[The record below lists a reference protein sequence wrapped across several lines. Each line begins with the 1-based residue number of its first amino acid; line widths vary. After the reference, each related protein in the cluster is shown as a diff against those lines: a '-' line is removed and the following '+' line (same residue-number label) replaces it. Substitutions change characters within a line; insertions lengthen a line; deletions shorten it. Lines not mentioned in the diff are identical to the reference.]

1 LLSTVRRRADTRAAM
16 SISLILLAF
25 GLAADAF
32 AVALGQG
39 AVVKANPWRS
49 ALVVGAAFGLAQA
62 IAPLLGWAVSLLFA
76 GLIESVDHWVA
87 FVLLVIVGGKMVWE
101 GSRSDPPGKES
112 DPGKETLAGG
122 WKLVILSV
130 TVSIDA
136 AAAGI
141 TLPTLDA
148 PIVVSV
154 VVIGLVTFALS
165 TAGVMIGR
173 AGAKAMGA
181 QAEIIGGLILIVI
194 GAKVLIDH
202 KAFG

>member
-1 LLSTVRRRADTRAAM
+1 M

-39 AVVKANPWRS
+39 AVVARERAVRS
-49 ALVVGAAFGLAQA
+49 ALIVGIAFGLAQA
-62 IAPLLGWAVSLLFA
+62 VAPLIGWALGVLFA
-76 GLIESVDHWVA
+76 DAIATFDHWVA
-87 FVLLVIVGGKMVWE
+87 FVLLVLVGGKMMLE
-101 GSRSDPPGKES
+101 GFRKDPPGEES
-112 DPGKETLAGG
+112 DPGKEKPARGWVLVTLA
-122 WKLVILSV
+122 VA
-130 TVSIDA
+130 VSIDA

-148 PIVVSV
+148 PVLVSV
-154 VVIGLVTFALS
+154 ITIGLVTFAMSFL
-165 TAGVMIGR
+165 GVLIGR
-173 AGAKAMGA
+173 AGAKAIGA

-202 KAFG
+202 RAFG

>member
-1 LLSTVRRRADTRAAM
+1 MSLL
-16 SISLILLAF
+16 LLAF

-39 AVVKANPWRS
+39 AVVKSHPWRS
-49 ALVVGAAFGLAQA
+49 ALVVGAAFGSAQA
-62 IAPLLGWAVSLLFA
+62 IAPLIGWAVGLLFA
-76 GLIESVDHWVA
+76 GLIESIDHWVA
-87 FVLLVIVGGKMVWE
+87 FLLLVIVGGKMIWE
-101 GSRSDPPGKES
+101 GSHNDPPGEES
-112 DPGKETLAGG
+112 DPGQEKLAGG
-122 WKLVILSV
+122 WKLMMLAVA
-130 TVSIDA
+130 VSIDA

-148 PIVVSV
+148 PVVVSV
-154 VVIGLVTFALS
+154 ATIGLVTFALS

-173 AGAKAMGA
+173 AGARALGS

>member
-1 LLSTVRRRADTRAAM
+1 M

-39 AVVKANPWRS
+39 AVVRERALRS
-49 ALVVGAAFGLAQA
+49 ALAIGLAFGVAQA
-62 IAPLLGWAVSLLFA
+62 VAPLIGWALGLLFA
-76 GLIESVDHWVA
+76 DMIASFDHWVA
-87 FVLLVIVGGKMVWE
+87 FVLLAIVGGKMIYE
-101 GSRSDPPGKES
+101 GFRKDPPGEES
-112 DPGKETLAGG
+112 DPGKEKPARGWVLVTLA
-122 WKLVILSV
+122 VA
-130 TVSIDA
+130 VSIDA

-148 PIVVSV
+148 PVLVSV
-154 VVIGLVTFALS
+154 LVIGLVTFAMS
-165 TAGVMIGR
+165 FVGVLIGR
-173 AGAKAMGA
+173 AGASAIGP

-202 KAFG
+202 RAFG